1 MKSKTLSTFLAAH
14 NCSSLCF
21 PHSSAHSSDEV
32 LFNHL
37 KIMRMTVPQF
47 EKGKKQN
54 KQTNKKTT
62 APPKALASRLLLTLH

>member
-1 MKSKTLSTFLAAH
+1 MNNKTPSTFLAAH

-37 KIMRMTVPQF
+37 KIMRTTVPQF
-47 EKGKKQN
+47 EKEKTKKQ
-54 KQTNKKTT
+54 Q
-62 APPKALASRLLLTLH
+62 LLQKLEPVDFYSHFIS

>member
-32 LFNHL
+32 FFNHL

-47 EKGKKQN
+47 EKGKNKTN
-54 KQTNKKTT
+54 KQTKTT

>member
-1 MKSKTLSTFLAAH
+1 MNNKTLSTFLAAH

-21 PHSSAHSSDEV
+21 PHSAHSSDEV

-47 EKGKKQN
+47 EKEKTKKQ
-54 KQTNKKTT
+54 Q
-62 APPKALASRLLLTLH
+62 LLQKLEPVDFYSHFIS